1 MYSQKIFKNLHIPV
15 LNCSH
20 LKIFPVIQF
29 IDLIVYILQ
38 PTFIQNK
45 WLSADGFNKIYPES
59 CLSHAQR
66 IPLPLSG
73 CSRRLMYHKEEEGIC
88 HCQQNI
94 FITMTNLTICIS
106 HLFFY
111 NDNKAHTLYITF
123 SSSKHITMNS
133 LTIKKITVYISH
145 SHCQNKVVISHWINP
160 LTYRIFC
167 HALWAQLLC
176 QCCIQLQNR
185 NHK

>member
-59 CLSHAQR
+59 GLSHAQR
-66 IPLPLSG
+66 IPLAVSG
-73 CSRRLMYHKEEEGIC
+73 CSMRLMYHKEEEGIC
-88 HCQQNI
+88 HCQQNV
-94 FITMTNLTICIS
+94 FMTMTNLAVYIS
-106 HLFFY
+106 CLIFQE
-111 NDNKAHTLYITF
+111 NNKSHTLYITF
-123 SSSKHITMNS
+123 SS
-133 LTIKKITVYISH
+133 
-145 SHCQNKVVISHWINP
+145 
-160 LTYRIFC
+160 
-167 HALWAQLLC
+167 
-176 QCCIQLQNR
+176 
-185 NHK
+185 